1 MSYILS
7 LIKPVWLYII
17 LIAAIALLTVK
28 IKILESRLHGCTNE
42 AHAIAATLNFQNTQI
57 QKLSDEEKKSQKR
70 YDIADREAKKEA
82 QKAQREALEL
92 AQAKVPVKCEDAI
105 SWAVDVSKKMK

>member
-42 AHAIAATLNFQNTQI
+42 AHAIAATLDFQNAKI
-57 QKLSDEEKKSQKR
+57 KELSEEEKNAQQR
-70 YDIADREAKKEA
+70 YDAAEREAKREASKAQKEA
-82 QKAQREALEL
+82 IEL
-92 AQAKVPVKCEDAI
+92 AQEKVPVKCEDAI
-105 SWAVDVSKKMK
+105 SWAVDVSKRF